1 MSNSIGRRDS
11 DAPASVFS
19 PYQPAS
25 DEAIVRRAAEDVEL
39 AFRFLSLAG
48 VIAPEKARA
57 PHPCAVPLEVILK
70 AAAIMRL
77 VQWQSAG
84 APPAG
89 YELPS
94 PQELLDD
101 LAKLPDT
108 ERFEARRISR
118 DVLGVWMSTM
128 SWRALRP
135 GADVIVRDVQPQSVA
150 DELAQLLWQFRH
162 LLDNTNGKDRRNE
175 RTHTM

>member
-1 MSNSIGRRDS
+1 MSDSIGRRDS

-48 VIAPEKARA
+48 ILPPAGTRA
-57 PHPCAVPLEVILK
+57 QRPCAVPLEVILK
-70 AAAIMRL
+70 AAALMRL
-77 VQWQSAG
+77 LQWESAG

-89 YELPS
+89 DALPS
-94 PQELLDD
+94 SQELRDD

-118 DVLGVWMSTM
+118 DVLGIWMSTM

-162 LLDNTNGKDRRNE
+162 LLDNTNGKE
-175 RTHTM
+175 STP